1 MSEPSLDE
9 FSETYNLK
17 SIVNKLTCLKTPGA
31 DYKQEK
37 LLKAKIVETRLP
49 DFHKMVVSVFKISFK
64 NKSRK

>member
-1 MSEPSLDE
+1 MIEPSLDE

-31 DYKQEK
+31 DYKHEK
-37 LLKAKIVETRLP
+37 FLKVKNVETRLS
-49 DFHKMVVSVFKISFK
+49 DFHKMVLSAFKIRFK